1 LSTGTPIRNG
11 RDRTPP
17 GTIGV
22 LNGLLIFNL
31 AILLLAV
38 ATLAQVLPLRLYDG
52 FLRGLHNTIGITTPT
67 DRQLRWVLV
76 VWLLSLAAI
85 VDGMALL
92 LQYV

>member
-1 LSTGTPIRNG
+1 
-11 RDRTPP
+11 
-17 GTIGV
+17 V
-22 LNGLLIFNL
+22 NGLLIFNL
-31 AILLLAV
+31 AIVILAA
-38 ATLAQVLPLRLYDG
+38 ATLARVLPLRFYDS

-92 LQYV
+92 LLYV